1 MKQLIIGGARSGK
14 SRLAQDYA
22 ANWQAQTN
30 GDVIII
36 ATAEITEGAM
46 AKRIAHHKSNRP
58 IQWQVIET
66 NLDLSQALLKHSQAT
81 NLILVDCLT
90 LWLSNTLLSKRCWQ
104 HEKQALLNA
113 LQQLPGEVVFI
124 SNEVGQGV
132 VPLGE
137 LSREFVDESGWLH
150 QALAKQLD
158 KVTMAVAG
166 LPLVLKSPVHTQ
178 RDPNSVVNSTVAN
191 CSSVIRSANTKSLEA

>member
-14 SRLAQDYA
+14 SRLAQEYA
-22 ANWQAQTN
+22 THWQAQTD
-30 GDVIII
+30 GDVIVI
-36 ATAEITEGAM
+36 ATAENTEGAM
-46 AKRIAHHKSNRP
+46 AKRIAHHKSHRP
-58 IQWQVIET
+58 KEWLLVET
-66 NLDLSQALLKHSQAT
+66 SLDLPQALLKHSQAD

-90 LWLSNTLLSKRCWQ
+90 LWLSNIQLSERNWQ
-104 HEKQALLNA
+104 QEKQALLTA

-150 QALAKQLD
+150 QALAREVD
-158 KVTMAVAG
+158 KVTMVVAG
-166 LPLVLKSPVHTQ
+166 LPLLLKTQVPIASAHKSQQSNPLKSPA
-178 RDPNSVVNSTVAN
+178 PILLGA
-191 CSSVIRSANTKSLEA
+191 